1 MAFGVPCKNCNNP
14 EELHS
19 KLENCNNYE
28 PENPI
33 EEMRI
38 YSNNYLLP
46 KNQRI
51 ENSILNLSKHN
62 ISMLE
67 LMTKKPLEKIIESFE
82 KRY

>member
-14 EELHS
+14 EELHIGLGS
-19 KLENCNNYE
+19 CNNYE

-46 KNQRI
+46 KNPRI
-51 ENSILNLSKHN
+51 ENEILNLSKHE
-62 ISMLE
+62 SLMLE
-67 LMTKKPLEKIIESFE
+67 LMTKKSLTEIVGSFE